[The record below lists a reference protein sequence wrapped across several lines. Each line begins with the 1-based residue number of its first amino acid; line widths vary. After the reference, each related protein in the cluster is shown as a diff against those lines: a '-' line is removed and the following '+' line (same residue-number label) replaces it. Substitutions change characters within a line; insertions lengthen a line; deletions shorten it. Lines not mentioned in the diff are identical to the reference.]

1 MTPLAND
8 TDCQQNQRTTITNTL
23 FDKNVVT
30 RSYSTENAMK
40 PISKA
45 ARLRELIQ
53 TPQLAFLME
62 AHNGLSAKI
71 VEEAGFDAIWASGLS
86 MSATLGVRD
95 SNEASWTQVLEVLE
109 FMSDATQIPILV
121 DGDTGYGNFNNMRRL
136 VRKLEQRA
144 IAGVC
149 IEDKL
154 FPKTNSFINGTAQP
168 LAEINEFCGRI
179 QAGKDS
185 QCSDDFVIVARVEA
199 FIAGW
204 GLAEALKRA
213 EAYHQAGADAIL
225 IHSAQRNPAE
235 ILAFKREWG
244 DRLPVVIVP
253 TKYYTTS
260 TAVFRDEGFAAVI
273 WANHMMRACI
283 TAMQSTAKL
292 IFQEQ
297 SLINVED
304 KVAPISE
311 VFRLQGAEELEEAEK
326 RYLPQ
331 SAKSTRAIVLGAAHG
346 PEMGQLTDARP
357 KCMLDVAGAPV
368 LAHIVAT
375 YRAAGVKDIT
385 VIRGWNKHAVILEE
399 DVRYC
404 DNDDESEP
412 TEAFSLYKA
421 MAALEGSCIISYGDV
436 LFKKYIP
443 LELMD
448 VEAEFAVIV
457 DTNWR
462 ESRNRDRYAEY
473 VTCSKRY
480 SRHASNQDVCLVSVS
495 EDIPPESIDGE
506 WMGFLKTS
514 PTGTQFLR
522 ELLVKLCASGP
533 QPQPLQMVDILCR
546 IIESGKTIRVIYT
559 AGNWLDI
566 DRVEDVLAGSSF
578 R

>member
-1 MTPLAND
+1 MTPPSIEQIHQAKPIMKSQEEYLEEHSK
-8 TDCQQNQRTTITNTL
+8 L
-23 FDKNVVT
+23 T
-30 RSYSTENAMK
+30 RSFDISDSQPT
-40 PISKA
+40 SKA
-45 ARLRELIQ
+45 ARLRKLIQ
-53 TPQLAFLME
+53 MPQLAFLME

-71 VEEAGFDAIWASGLS
+71 SEEAGFDAIWASGLS
-86 MSATLGVRD
+86 ISAALGVRD

-109 FMSDATQIPILV
+109 FMSDATRIPILV

-136 VRKLEQRA
+136 VRKLEQRS

-154 FPKTNSFINGTAQP
+154 FPKTNSFINGSAQP
-168 LAEINEFCGRI
+168 LADIDEFCGRI

-185 QCSDDFVIVARVEA
+185 QRCDDFVIVARVEA

-204 GLAEALKRA
+204 GLAEAMKRA

-225 IHSAQRNPAE
+225 IHSAKRNPSE

-260 TAVFRDEGFAAVI
+260 TEVFREHRFAAII

-283 TAMQSTAKL
+283 TAMQNTAKT
-292 IFQEQ
+292 IFEEQ
-297 SLINVED
+297 SLISVED
-304 KVAPISE
+304 HVASIGE

-331 SAKSTRAIVLGAAHG
+331 NAKTTRAIILGAAHG
-346 PEMGQLTDARP
+346 PEMGQLTDASP

-368 LAHIVAT
+368 LAHIVET
-375 YRAAGVKDIT
+375 YRAAGLKDIT
-385 VIRGWNKHAVILEE
+385 VIRGWMKDAVNVAGVE
-399 DVRYC
+399 YC
-404 DNDDESEP
+404 DNDDEKEP
-412 TEAFSLYKA
+412 TEAYSLYKA
-421 MAALEGSCIISYGDV
+421 VSALEGSCIISYGDV

-443 LELMD
+443 MELMEVD
-448 VEAEFAVIV
+448 ADFAVIV

-462 ESRNRDRYAEY
+462 NSRNRERNAEY
-473 VTCSKRY
+473 VTCSHPHSK
-480 SRHASNQDVCLVSVS
+480 HASNLYTTLVNVS
-495 EDIPPESIDGE
+495 EDIPPKLIDGE

-514 PTGTQFLR
+514 PAGTQFLR
-522 ELLVKLCASGP
+522 DLLVQLCEKGP
-533 QPQPLQMVDILCR
+533 EPKPLQMVDVLRRVIDA
-546 IIESGKTIRVIYT
+546 GKSIRVVYT

>member
-1 MTPLAND
+1 MNLPLV
-8 TDCQQNQRTTITNTL
+8 NQTYQAKAALESLNGAKGGEAELKTGSEHLEMLIQT
-23 FDKNVVT
+23 
-30 RSYSTENAMK
+30 
-40 PISKA
+40 KA

-53 TPQLAFLME
+53 IPQPAFLME
-62 AHNGLSAKI
+62 AHNGLSARV

-86 MSATLGVRD
+86 ISAALGVRD

-109 FMSDATQIPILV
+109 FMSDATRVPILV

-136 VRKLEQRA
+136 VRKLEQRN
-144 IAGVC
+144 IGGVC

-168 LAEINEFCGRI
+168 LADIDEFCGRI
-179 QAGKDS
+179 KAGKDS
-185 QCSDDFVIVARVEA
+185 HLSDDFVIVARVEA

-204 GLAEALKRA
+204 GLAEAMKRA
-213 EAYHQAGADAIL
+213 EAYRQAGADAIL
-225 IHSAQRNPAE
+225 IHSAKRNPSE
-235 ILAFKREWG
+235 ILAFKQEWG

-260 TAVFRDEGFAAVI
+260 TDVFREHGFAAII

-283 TAMQSTAKL
+283 TAMQNTAKV

-304 KVAPISE
+304 NVAPIAE

-331 SAKSTRAIVLGAAHG
+331 NAKITRAIILGAAHG

-357 KCMLDVAGAPV
+357 KCMLDVAGMPV
-368 LAHIVAT
+368 LTHIVET
-375 YRAAGVKDIT
+375 YRAAGLKDIT
-385 VIRGWNKHAVILEE
+385 VIRGWKKEAVNLEG
-399 DVRYC
+399 VQYC
-404 DNDDESEP
+404 DNDDEQEP
-412 TEAFSLYKA
+412 TEAYSLFKA
-421 MAALEGSCIISYGDV
+421 ISALDGACIISYGDV

-443 LELMD
+443 LELME
-448 VEAEFAVIV
+448 VEADFSVIV
-457 DTNWR
+457 DSSWKD
-462 ESRNRDRYAEY
+462 SRNRDRYAEY
-473 VTCSKRY
+473 VTCSIPY
-480 SRHASNQDVCLVSVS
+480 SKHSTSKEVSLLNVS
-495 EDIPPESIDGE
+495 ENIPPKSIDGE

-514 PTGTQFLR
+514 PAGTKFLA
-522 ELLVKLCASGP
+522 ELLVRLCEHGP
-533 QPQPLQMVDILCR
+533 QVKPLQMVDVLR
-546 IIESGKTIRVIYT
+546 HIIDSGKTIQVIYT
-559 AGNWLDI
+559 SGNWLDI